1 MVEPEVKRTLRSRRW
16 LIAMLSLLLIVGCG
30 AIVLR
35 HFMQPEKLTALLIDK
50 TRDVLGTDLA
60 IRGVASLSFTP
71 NLHLVLPHPALRAH
85 GASAAF
91 LDAESL
97 DVVAPWRTLWA
108 DRYDIERID
117 LVKPM
122 LDLDA
127 FSAWFAAR
135 PPSTGAPPD
144 VRFSLRVTDATIASD
159 GKPIAQGVNMTFASA
174 GDLAA
179 WLAKMDT
186 KSGSTLLIPP
196 LNGTAAASSI
206 QFGATHLDDVRVD
219 IRDED
224 APAKPSASAQQ

>member
-1 MVEPEVKRTLRSRRW
+1 MVEPEAKRARRSRRW
-16 LIAMLSLLLIVGCG
+16 LIALLLLLSMAACG

-35 HFMQPEKLTALLIDK
+35 HFMQPGKLTALLIDK
-50 TRDVLGTDLA
+50 TRDVLGADLA
-60 IRGVASLSFTP
+60 IRGVAGFSFIP
-71 NLHLVLPHPALRAH
+71 NLHLVLSHPALRAH
-85 GASAAF
+85 GANAAF

-97 DVVAPWRTLWA
+97 DVVVPWRTLWA

-117 LVKPM
+117 LVKPT

-135 PPSTGAPPD
+135 PTGVPPD
-144 VRFSLRVTDATIASD
+144 VRFSLRVTDATIASA

-179 WLAKMDT
+179 WLAKIDA

-196 LNGTAAASSI
+196 LSGTAAASSI
-206 QFGATHLDDVRVD
+206 QFGATHLQDVRVD
-219 IRDED
+219 IRDDD
-224 APAKPSASAQQ
+224 AAAKSSVSAQP